1 MWYWLLVDPP
11 WTQNCFSGQFCGSHF
26 ARLNNARIVLNH
38 QPDCFSSFGFSWTK
52 TLLIISSR
60 SSSSYPMPSV
70 RLDFVCWVLTHFWEK
85 HKPVYHLL
93 ALLAHSS
100 SAALAKKLDH
110 LTPGRSRLR
119 VQNPINLSDDLSAP
133 SVIVPWANDRLHCRT
148 VGTIQTPVSWWQSCI
163 PVSNHDTIIGQYK
176 CNMFVWSLY
185 HCIYI
190 YYAYYHLSI
199 YLSIHPSIYLI

>member
-1 MWYWLLVDPP
+1 MSMQCNEYRSYQQNKSEAKCQQYIMGIHGAFFFPNSRLFWSLLAVQEMENTGAWFNIWYWLLVDPP

-119 VQNPINLSDDLSAP
+119 VQNL
-133 SVIVPWANDRLHCRT
+133 
-148 VGTIQTPVSWWQSCI
+148 
-163 PVSNHDTIIGQYK
+163 
-176 CNMFVWSLY
+176 
-185 HCIYI
+185 
-190 YYAYYHLSI
+190 
-199 YLSIHPSIYLI
+199 